1 MGDGGD
7 DENNLDEESNDEDWF
22 FNVYLRSYNSKLICA
37 MKKTKRNRNSHL
49 FLLHY

>member
-22 FNVYLRSYNSKLICA
+22 FSVYFKKENLKKLQF
-37 MKKTKRNRNSHL
+37 KN
-49 FLLHY
+49 